1 MRGAIDLYRRRFA
14 EAGAV
19 RVFVLPYPYT
29 RGHFRVRDAYGQERF
44 LFMEDDFLRESAL
57 ACEACPGSSDL
68 QEFLCAQTYRT
79 LLWPH
84 RAKPMAMDAN
94 LRLLIRLCMDA
105 GRPLA
110 AQRALELLGR
120 IYPGYCASEARGD
133 LLFVCA
139 DFLCGFFSQI
149 SQEKCAISAKTD

>member
-1 MRGAIDLYRRRFA
+1 MRGAIDLYRRRLID
-14 EAGAV
+14 AGAV
-19 RVFVLPYPYT
+19 RVFVLPYPYA
-29 RGHFRVRDAYGQERF
+29 RGHFRVRDEYGQERF

-57 ACEACPGSSDL
+57 ACEGFSGSADL
-68 QEFLCAQTYRT
+68 EAFLRAQTYRT
-79 LLWPH
+79 LLLPH
-84 RAKPMAMDAN
+84 KAKPMAMDDD

-110 AQRALELLGR
+110 AQRALKLLGQ
-120 IYPGYCASEARGD
+120 IYPRYCASETLGD

-149 SQEKCAISAKTD
+149 SQEKCAIRAKTD